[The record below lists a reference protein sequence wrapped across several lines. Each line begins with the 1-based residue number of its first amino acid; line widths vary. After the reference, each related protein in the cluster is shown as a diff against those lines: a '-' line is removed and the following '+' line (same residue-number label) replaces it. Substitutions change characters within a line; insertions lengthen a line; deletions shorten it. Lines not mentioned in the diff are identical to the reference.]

1 MKKILIQRQAL
12 LPDPMRISR
21 YHKSPELGPRVLF
34 FSGGSALKHVSRTI
48 KHYTHNSI
56 HLVTAFDSGGSS
68 AKLRDAF
75 DMPAI
80 GDLRSRLLALAD
92 ETVTGN
98 PAVYALFNYRLPET
112 SAQTDLLLQLITI
125 ANGTHP
131 LILAIQQP
139 MRDLVR
145 SLLKFF
151 IDKMPAHFDL
161 RGASIGNLLIAGGYV
176 THDQQLEPVIFL
188 LSKLINTLG
197 EVHAITEESLH
208 LTAHLEDGRTIVGQH
223 RITGKEAAPLESR
236 IMDISL
242 SSDPDHYQQ
251 TQCQLSS
258 KLSDFIQQ
266 ADLICYPPGS
276 FYSSILANL
285 LPTGVTESIRK
296 NTCPKVYIP
305 NLGQDPELYGI
316 STADAIQQL
325 LNYLE
330 KTQNETTDKQ
340 SLNIILLDGRY
351 TDIDKTTTQQLAANN
366 IQIIDIPLVTPES
379 APYYHAEKLVH
390 ALLSLT

>member
-1 MKKILIQRQAL
+1 MEKVLIQRQAS
-12 LPDPMRISR
+12 LPDQMRISR
-21 YHKSPELGPRVLF
+21 YQKSPELGPRILF
-34 FSGGSALKHVSRTI
+34 FSGGSALKQVSRTI
-48 KHYTHNSI
+48 KHYTHSSI

-68 AKLRDAF
+68 AKLRNAF

-98 PAVYALFNYRLPET
+98 PAIYALFNYRLPET
-112 SAQTDLLLQLITI
+112 AAQADLLLQLITI

-139 MRDLVR
+139 MRDLVC

-161 RGASIGNLLIAGGYV
+161 RGASIGNLLIAGGYI
-176 THDQQLEPVIFL
+176 THHQQLEPVIFL

-242 SSDPDHYQQ
+242 SSDPDTYQP

-285 LPTGVTESIRK
+285 LPIGVADSIRQ
-296 NTCPKVYIP
+296 NACPKVYIP
-305 NLGQDPELYGI
+305 NLGKDPELYGI
-316 STADAIQQL
+316 STTEAIQQL
-325 LNYLE
+325 LKYLKGQQPE
-330 KTQNETTDKQ
+330 SNDNQY
-340 SLNIILLDGRY
+340 LNIIILDARF
-351 TDIDKTTTQQLAANN
+351 TDIDSNSQQQLAKNN
-366 IQIIDIPLVTPES
+366 IRIVDIPLVTAES
-379 APYYHAEKLVH
+379 EPYYHAEKLVH
-390 ALLSLT
+390 TLLSLT

>member
-1 MKKILIQRQAL
+1 MNKILIQRQAL

-21 YHKSPELGPRVLF
+21 YQKSPELGPRVLF
-34 FSGGSALKHVSRTI
+34 FSGGSALKQVSRTL

-68 AKLRDAF
+68 AKLRNAF

-98 PAVYALFNYRLPET
+98 PAIYALFNYRLPE
-112 SAQTDLLLQLITI
+112 SAAQTDLFLQLTSI
-125 ANGTHP
+125 AEGIHP

-151 IDKMPAHFDL
+151 IDEMPAHFDL

-176 THDQQLEPVIFL
+176 THHQQLEPVIFL

-208 LTAHLEDGRTIVGQH
+208 LTAHLEDGRSIVGQH

-242 SSDPDHYQQ
+242 SSAPDNYQQ
-251 TQCQLSS
+251 TQCRVSS
-258 KLSDFIQQ
+258 KLADFIQQ

-285 LPTGVTESIRK
+285 LPIGVTESIQR

-316 STADAIQQL
+316 STTQAIQQL
-325 LNYLE
+325 LKYL
-330 KTQNETTDKQ
+330 KSQHPDMRDDQ
-340 SLNIILLDGRY
+340 SINIIMMDARF
-351 TDIDKTTTQQLAANN
+351 TQIDSNTQQQLAAKN
-366 IQIIDIPLVTPES
+366 IRIIDIPLVTAKSE
-379 APYYHAEKLVH
+379 PYYDAEKLVH

>member
-1 MKKILIQRQAL
+1 MNKILIQRQAL

-21 YHKSPELGPRVLF
+21 YQKSPELGPRILF

-68 AKLRDAF
+68 AKLRNAF
-75 DMPAI
+75 NMPAI

-98 PAVYALFNYRLPET
+98 PAIYALFNYRLPESET
-112 SAQTDLLLQLITI
+112 QNDLCLQLINI

-151 IDKMPAHFDL
+151 IDEMPVHFDL

-176 THDQQLEPVIFL
+176 THHQQLEPVIFL

-208 LTAHLEDGRTIVGQH
+208 LTAHLEDGRNIVGQH
-223 RITGKEAAPLESR
+223 RITGKETAPLESR

-242 SSDPDHYQQ
+242 SSDPDSYQP
-251 TQCQLSS
+251 TECQLSK

-285 LPTGVTESIRK
+285 LPKGVTESIQQ

-305 NLGQDPELYGI
+305 NLGKDPELYGI
-316 STADAIQQL
+316 STTEAIQQL
-325 LNYLE
+325 LKYLKSQQPE
-330 KTQNETTDKQ
+330 IREDQ
-340 SLNIILLDGRY
+340 SINIIILDARF
-351 TDIDKTTTQQLAANN
+351 TRVDSNTEQQLAAKN
-366 IQIIDIPLVTPES
+366 IRIIDLPLVTAES
-379 APYYHAEKLVH
+379 EPYYHAEKLVH

>member
-1 MKKILIQRQAL
+1 MNKILIQRQAL

-21 YHKSPELGPRVLF
+21 YQKSPELGPRVLF
-34 FSGGSALKHVSRTI
+34 FSGGSALKQVSRTL

-68 AKLRDAF
+68 AKLRNAF

-98 PAVYALFNYRLPET
+98 PAIYALFNYRLPE
-112 SAQTDLLLQLITI
+112 SAAQTDLFLQLTSI
-125 ANGTHP
+125 AEGIHP

-151 IDKMPAHFDL
+151 IDEMPAHFDL

-176 THDQQLEPVIFL
+176 THHQQLEPVIFL

-208 LTAHLEDGRTIVGQH
+208 LTAHLEDGRSIVGQH

-236 IMDISL
+236 ITDISL
-242 SSDPDHYQQ
+242 SSDPDNYQQ
-251 TQCQLSS
+251 TQCRVSG
-258 KLSDFIQQ
+258 KLADFIQQ

-285 LPTGVTESIRK
+285 LPIGVTESIQR

-316 STADAIQQL
+316 STTQAIQQL
-325 LNYLE
+325 LKYL
-330 KTQNETTDKQ
+330 KSQHPDMRDDQ
-340 SLNIILLDGRY
+340 SINIIMMDARF
-351 TDIDKTTTQQLAANN
+351 TQIDSNTKQQLAAKN
-366 IQIIDIPLVTPES
+366 IRIIDIPLVTAKSE
-379 APYYHAEKLVH
+379 PYYDAEKLVH